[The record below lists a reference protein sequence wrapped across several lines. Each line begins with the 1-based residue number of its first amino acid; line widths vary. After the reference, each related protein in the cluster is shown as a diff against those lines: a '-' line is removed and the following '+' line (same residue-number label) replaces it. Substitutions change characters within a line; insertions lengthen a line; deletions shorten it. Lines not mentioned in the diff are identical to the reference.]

1 MSKDNE
7 NKINIDK
14 IKKIEI
20 KSIRVPRKDSL
31 VINNFYSL
39 ITIVIMCVVILWYS
53 NYILPQQK
61 IQAQKQEK
69 LQKYKAYLKDQ
80 YSTREAQVELSQK
93 LNKRAK
99 DINVTK

>member
-7 NKINIDK
+7 NKINIDE

-31 VINNFYSL
+31 IINNFYSL

-61 IQAQKQEK
+61 IQEQKQEK

-80 YSTREAQVELSQK
+80 HSTREAQVELSKK
-93 LNKRAK
+93 LNKSAK

>member
-1 MSKDNE
+1 MSKDND
-7 NKINIDK
+7 NKIDIENIE
-14 IKKIEI
+14 KIEV

-39 ITIVIMCVVILWYS
+39 ITIIIMCVVILWYT

-61 IQAQKQEK
+61 IQAKKQEK
-69 LQKYKAYLKDQ
+69 LEKYKDFLKEQ
-80 YSTREAQVELSQK
+80 NNKREEQIKLSQK